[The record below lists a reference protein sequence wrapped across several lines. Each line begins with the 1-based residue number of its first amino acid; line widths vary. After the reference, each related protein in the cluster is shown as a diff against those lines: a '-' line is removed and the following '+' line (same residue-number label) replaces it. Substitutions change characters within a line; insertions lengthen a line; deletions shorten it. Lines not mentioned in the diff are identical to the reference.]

1 MTLKDRISPADRVTA
16 LLLAA
21 GAFSAAIGYLWGLIA
36 ARFMAPPEYADFTAS
51 SSILYFFVIVAAPLS
66 QSVAYFSASRDR
78 KEALAIA
85 STVERRV
92 VGYGVVATLLLCIAS
107 PSIARAG
114 HFRTPYPLVAV
125 FVASLLFAI
134 LSVRRGVVQGESRFG
149 PLAANTFLEAVF
161 RLTAMLAACFW
172 LPRADVGIATHA
184 LAAVIATLLLPFPHT
199 RARVSLGPV
208 WRYLASALGATA
220 MYAAF
225 LNTDVVLARIFFP
238 AADAATYG
246 AASFLARASAMLVTP
261 FYVFAIPH
269 LAEARND
276 PDDLR
281 RRFLRICAQYTALS
295 AAAVIAIAILR
306 RQLVAVLLGSA
317 YANAQTLLVPISVA
331 IAIGGLAFIV
341 CQLPMTVGSFRFVPW
356 YAAAYVGEIMAVS
369 MWHTTLLRVVYIV
382 IAAQLVALAVIAF
395 HARVKPLAQ

>member
-1 MTLKDRISPADRVTA
+1 MSDLSQLTVEANGLRFACLSTGPAD
-16 LLLAA
+16 
-21 GAFSAAIGYLWGLIA
+21 
-36 ARFMAPPEYADFTAS
+36 
-51 SSILYFFVIVAAPLS
+51 
-66 QSVAYFSASRDR
+66 
-78 KEALAIA
+78 
-85 STVERRV
+85 
-92 VGYGVVATLLLCIAS
+92 
-107 PSIARAG
+107 
-114 HFRTPYPLVAV
+114 
-125 FVASLLFAI
+125 
-134 LSVRRGVVQGESRFG
+134 G
-149 PLAANTFLEAVF
+149 PLALCLHGFPDSARTW
-161 RLTAMLAACFW
+161 R
-172 LPRADVGIATHA
+172 H
-184 LAAVIATLLLPFPHT
+184 LLPELAGAGF
-199 RARVSLGPV
+199 RAVAPWLRGYAPTEIPADGH
-208 WRYLASALGATA
+208 YQTGAL
-220 MYAAF
+220 
-225 LNTDVVLARIFFP
+225 V
-238 AADAATYG
+238 ADAVALHGALEGDGQAVLIGHDWGALATYG